1 MRRKKEMAASIEGIR
16 SLGGFS
22 GLTSRPNGVMVAYRE
37 WRRRRFEA
45 CKGLTFFAKE
55 TISKI
60 GESFSNQ
67 KRRIS
72 MSRKKKSKIMFEVW
86 LTEDGYITSKTT
98 FNKPPTQEDQ
108 DKMNQFLKTAIIA
121 NYTDLSKLFENVFP
135 NKKGV

>member
-1 MRRKKEMAASIEGIR
+1 
-16 SLGGFS
+16 
-22 GLTSRPNGVMVAYRE
+22 
-37 WRRRRFEA
+37 
-45 CKGLTFFAKE
+45 
-55 TISKI
+55 
-60 GESFSNQ
+60 
-67 KRRIS
+67 